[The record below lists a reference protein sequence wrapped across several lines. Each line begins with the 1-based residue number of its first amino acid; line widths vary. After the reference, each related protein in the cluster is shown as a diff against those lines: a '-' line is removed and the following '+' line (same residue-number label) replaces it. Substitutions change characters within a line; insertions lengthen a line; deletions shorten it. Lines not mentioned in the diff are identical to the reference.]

1 MTVATKTAVKKP
13 AVKKAPVKKASVKK
27 ATVLK
32 TSDESEATVAAKKPA
47 AKAKALSTKDLLA
60 IAQQSGLGPSAKT
73 PKPSAKRPRKTSAVE
88 QNETQEHARLAAKY
102 SLEKK
107 AENVRIL
114 DLRQVTTMTDF
125 FVIASADSDKQVK
138 AIAENVIAQ
147 MRDTEGVA
155 PWHSEGWDTL
165 RWVIVDFVDFV
176 VHIFQKEAR
185 VLYNLERLWADAP
198 VEEIKDEPLKKVTR
212 AKRVKKEDAEEP
224 KAKPIIRVIH
234 DVA

>member
-1 MTVATKTAVKKP
+1 MTVATKSASKAAPKTKRTTTGKAV
-13 AVKKAPVKKASVKK
+13 
-27 ATVLK
+27 
-32 TSDESEATVAAKKPA
+32 
-47 AKAKALSTKDLLA
+47 
-60 IAQQSGLGPSAKT
+60 II
-73 PKPSAKRPRKTSAVE
+73 KPSATRTAKASTIKRVTKPNKVTPTQIEDSSASAALAKVIGKSPKGTKRPRKTTPVE
-88 QNETQEHARLAAKY
+88 QNETQTHARLAARY
-102 SLEKK
+102 TLEKK

-138 AIAENVIAQ
+138 AIAENVIAE

-176 VHIFQKEAR
+176 VHVFQKEAR

-198 VEEIKDEPLKKVTR
+198 VEEIKDEPVKKVTR
-212 AKRVKKEDAEEP
+212 AKRVKNEDAPVRTESEP
-224 KAKPIIRVIH
+224 KPIIRVIR
-234 DVA
+234 DEA